1 MAVANKSTFET
12 RPRYGRWHT
21 CVIPVSY
28 LNLPQIPVPHWD
40 GIPVIPISLQK
51 VEIGRRGVK
60 GSNRGVRGVFEKCLR
75 VGMPGMTGMTP
86 RLRLSHRQTVAT
98 LQSWDPEDV
107 GFEH

>member
-1 MAVANKSTFET
+1 MIE
-12 RPRYGRWHT
+12 
-21 CVIPVSY
+21 
-28 LNLPQIPVPHWD
+28 
-40 GIPVIPISLQK
+40 
-51 VEIGRRGVK
+51 
-60 GSNRGVRGVFEKCLR
+60 GVRGVFEKCLR